1 MKYNIVE
8 SKKAKDELTELMLF
22 YEKMQAK
29 LGDRILEE
37 YATILDTLESTPHNY
52 FNISNSI
59 RRILFKKFHCGV
71 FYKINEHTVEILSV
85 RDMRINPKKFPQ

>member
-1 MKYNIVE
+1 MYKIVE

-29 LGDRILEE
+29 LGNRILEE
-37 YATILDTLESTPHNY
+37 YENILDTLESIPHHY

-71 FYKINEHTVEILSV
+71 FYKINEQTVEILSV